1 MKLGNNWHT
10 NFFKNSFYN
19 PASPAA
25 VERAPHEARFV
36 LRQLKLSAKGGPA
49 GLFGGKK
56 GSALLDLCCGPGR
69 HAVEFAKKGLKVTG
83 YDFSKE
89 YLKEAAA
96 RAKKRK
102 VTLRLTRGDM
112 RALKYKSEFDAAVN
126 LFTSF
131 GYFQK
136 FSDDLKVLKAVARG
150 LKPGGLFMLDI
161 VHGEFV
167 RKTFHPRS
175 WARMPDGSYHL
186 EERVLKKDGLFNT
199 WIFLKAGRKPANRSF
214 FTRLYD
220 KKTISA
226 ALKKSGFKPLKF
238 WGDFKGHPL
247 TPKKN
252 RLIVLAVKDRER
264 EKAKRDKG

>member
-1 MKLGNNWHT
+1 MKLKNDWHK
-10 NFFKNSFYN
+10 NFFKSSFYN

-36 LRQLKLSAKGGPA
+36 LKQLRL
-49 GLFGGKK
+49 KK
-56 GSALLDLCCGPGR
+56 GAALLDLCCGPGR
-69 HAVEFAKKGLKVTG
+69 HSVEFAKKGLKVTG

-102 VTLRLTRGDM
+102 VTLRLARGDM

-136 FSDDLKVLKAVARG
+136 FSDDLKVLKGIARG

-161 VHGEFV
+161 AHGEFV
-167 RKTFHPRS
+167 RKTFRPRN
-175 WARMPDGSYHL
+175 WARMPDGSYQL
-186 EERVLKKDGLFNT
+186 EEHVLKKDGFFNIWT
-199 WIFLKAGRKPANRSF
+199 VLKAGKKPAARSF

-226 ALKKSGFKPLKF
+226 ALKKAGFKPLKF
-238 WGDFKGHPL
+238 WGSFKGRPL
-247 TPKKN
+247 TQKRN
-252 RLIVLAVKDRER
+252 RLIVLAVK
-264 EKAKRDKG
+264 ADK

>member
-1 MKLGNNWHT
+1 MKLRNDWHK

-36 LRQLKLSAKGGPA
+36 LRQLKL
-49 GLFGGKK
+49 KK

-83 YDFSKE
+83 CDFSKE

-102 VTLRLTRGDM
+102 VTLRLARGDM

-126 LFTSF
+126 LFASF
-131 GYFQK
+131 GYFRK
-136 FSDDLKVLKAVARG
+136 FSDDLKTLKGIARG
-150 LKPGGLFMLDI
+150 LKPGGRFMLDI

-167 RKTFHPRS
+167 KKNFRPRS
-175 WARMPDGSYHL
+175 WAKMPDGSYQL
-186 EERVLKKDGLFNT
+186 EEHVLKKDGLFNT
-199 WIFLKAGRKPANRSF
+199 WTILKTGKKPASRSF

-226 ALKKSGFKPLKF
+226 ALKKAGFKPLKF
-238 WGDFKGHPL
+238 WGNFRGQPL
-247 TPKKN
+247 SPKRN
-252 RLIVLAVKDRER
+252 RLIVLAA
-264 EKAKRDKG
+264 KAGK

>member
-1 MKLGNNWHT
+1 MKLKNNWHQ

-36 LRQLKLSAKGGPA
+36 LRQLKL
-49 GLFGGKK
+49 KK
-56 GSALLDLCCGPGR
+56 RSALLDLCCGPGR

-96 RAKKRK
+96 RAKNRK
-102 VTLRLTRGDM
+102 ATLRLARGDM

-131 GYFQK
+131 GYFRK
-136 FSDDLKVLKAVARG
+136 FSDDLKVLKGVARG
-150 LKPGGLFMLDI
+150 LKPGGRFMLDI
-161 VHGEFV
+161 VHGDFV
-167 RKTFHPRS
+167 RKPFHPRN
-175 WARMPDGSYHL
+175 WAKMPDGSYHL
-186 EERVLKKDGLFNT
+186 EENVLKKDGAFNT
-199 WIFLKAGRKPANRSF
+199 WTVLKAGKKPVRRSF

-226 ALKKSGFKPLKF
+226 ALKKAGLKPMKF
-238 WGDFKGHPL
+238 WGNFRGQPL
-247 TPKKN
+247 SQKRN
-252 RLIVLAVKDRER
+252 RLIVLAVKAG
-264 EKAKRDKG
+264 K